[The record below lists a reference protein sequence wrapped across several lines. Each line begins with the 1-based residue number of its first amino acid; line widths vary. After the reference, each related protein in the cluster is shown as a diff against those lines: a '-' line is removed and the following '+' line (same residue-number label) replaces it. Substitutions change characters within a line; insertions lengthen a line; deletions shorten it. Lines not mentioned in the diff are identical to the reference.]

1 MELTSSQQ
9 QAIELAKRLIIDM
22 VWKTANIEVPG
33 ITFPDTQSIVEGYAP
48 QNMPVTEIITV
59 NNIKHA
65 FQFLFSH
72 VEYPVDWQTISHYN
86 HLLREGLAQDGG
98 QVRTIPVR
106 MGGTQWIPPIPAY
119 DAIRE
124 QIDATLTLPDPQER
138 ALRLFDA
145 ITRGQWFTDGNKR
158 TALLVANHELI
169 HAGVGILSIEPSAR
183 AQFASLLISYYET
196 ADPREVNNWLREN
209 AIGFVPG
216 GLTLT
221 DHKRLSRPPSASRHQ
236 RR

>member
-48 QNMPVTEIITV
+48 RNMPVTEIITV

-72 VEYPVDWQTISHYN
+72 VEYSVDWQTISHYN
-86 HLLREGLAQDGG
+86 HLLREGLAQDSG

-124 QIDATLTLPDPQER
+124 QIDAILALSDPQER
-138 ALRLFDA
+138 AVRLFDA

-196 ADPREVNNWLREN
+196 GDPGEVNRWLQEN
-209 AIGFVPG
+209 AIGRVPG
-216 GLTLT
+216 GLTLAEQKELRSQT
-221 DHKRLSRPPSASRHQ
+221 KPAHRM

>member
-1 MELTSSQQ
+1 M
-9 QAIELAKRLIIDM
+9 
-22 VWKTANIEVPG
+22 
-33 ITFPDTQSIVEGYAP
+33 
-48 QNMPVTEIITV
+48 

-119 DAIRE
+119 DEIRE
-124 QIDATLTLPDPQER
+124 QIDSTLGMPDPQKR
-138 ALRLFDA
+138 ALHLFDA

-209 AIGFVPG
+209 AIGLVPG